1 MPLTL
6 PPKPEPKKLR
16 LHEAATRL
24 IEQDPSLDGLVQT
37 RLVELI
43 ASETVPADSE
53 FQPVNVMTPDAEE
66 RRRAGLL
73 GHTFADT
80 WRLWLE
86 RGAQI
91 DWKAGLIH
99 VPGYLDPIPLPW
111 IRWDILLTKLGVDL
125 KAIGIAVGGPVFTAP
140 ALSLNPVN
148 QMEQDAIQCIRE
160 KWLAFAHLKSEERE
174 RELTKEVGKEF
185 PVIKGMRDLVRRNRP
200 QKGTPGPRRSHKPP
214 KPIPADK

>member
-1 MPLTL
+1 M
-6 PPKPEPKKLR
+6 
-16 LHEAATRL
+16 
-24 IEQDPSLDGLVQT
+24 QT

-43 ASETVPADSE
+43 AHEIVPAHSE
-53 FQPVNVMTPDAEE
+53 FQPFNIMTPDAEKM
-66 RRRAGLL
+66 RRAGFLRR
-73 GHTFADT
+73 TFADT

-99 VPGYLDPIPLPW
+99 VPGYPDPIPLPW
-111 IRWDILLTKLGVDL
+111 IRWDILLTKLVVDL

-148 QMEQDAIQCIRE
+148 QMEQDAIQRIHE
-160 KWLAFAHLKSEERE
+160 KWPAFAHLKSEERE

-185 PVIKGMRDLVRRNRP
+185 PLKGMRDLVRSNRP